1 MSIFQRTTI
10 ALARSP
16 WMGSAMRA
24 VAART
29 SLARRFVGGAD
40 VAAAV
45 QTALRLR
52 EAHGI
57 RASLFYLGEYVADP
71 GAIEHNVQQA
81 LDACR
86 ALGAAGLDVHVSV
99 DPTAIGYM
107 ASDALGAENARRI
120 GQGVREAV
128 SKGRRGLD
136 AARETGGGDA
146 TARLA
151 LGSAYEAGGVDATV
165 RPALGAAYETGGGN
179 SSAPAPQPSATRCRH
194 AMVLDMEDSGIRDR
208 TCALHRS
215 LWEAGLPAGL
225 TLQARRRRT
234 PEDLAWAIRQ
244 ATSLRLVKGA
254 FPERALDHAG
264 RARTDQA
271 YLDAA
276 GIMLSREA
284 RESGFYPVFG
294 THDDR
299 LAGAIMTLAR
309 ERGWAPEDFEFEM
322 LYGVRPD
329 WQMALRGLGY
339 NVRVYLPFG
348 GDWWPYAI
356 RRVGE
361 NPRNAWLLARS
372 LSSDGRYFG

>member
-1 MSIFQRTTI
+1 MSILQRTTI

-16 WMGSAMRA
+16 LMGRTMRA
-24 VAART
+24 MAART

-40 VAAAV
+40 VDAAV

-52 EAHGI
+52 DAHGI
-57 RASLFYLGEYVADP
+57 RASLFYLGEYVAEP
-71 GAIEHNVQQA
+71 VAIEHNVSQA
-81 LDACR
+81 IEACH
-86 ALGAAGLDVHVSV
+86 ALGAAGLDVHVSI
-99 DPTAIGYM
+99 DPTAIGFM
-107 ASDALGAENARRI
+107 ASDALGTENARRI
-120 GQGVREAV
+120 GAAASAAASATTGAAA
-128 SKGRRGLD
+128 SAAGWAAD
-136 AARETGGGDA
+136 AAARA
-146 TARLA
+146 TAD
-151 LGSAYEAGGVDATV
+151 SAAPHIG
-165 RPALGAAYETGGGN
+165 GAARN
-179 SSAPAPQPSATRCRH
+179 WV
-194 AMVLDMEDSGIRDR
+194 VLDMEDSGIRDR
-208 TCALHRS
+208 TCALHRD
-215 LWEAGLPAGL
+215 LLQAGLPAGL

-244 ATSLRLVKGA
+244 GTSLRLVKGA

-264 RARTDQA
+264 RARIDQA

-276 GIMLSREA
+276 GIMLSHEA

-309 ERGWAPEDFEFEM
+309 ERGWAPDAFEFEM

-329 WQMALRGLGY
+329 WQLALRGLGY

-348 GDWWPYAI
+348 ADWWPYAI

-372 LSSDGRYFG
+372 LTSDGHYFG

>member
-16 WMGSAMRA
+16 LMGRTMRA
-24 VAART
+24 MAART

-40 VAAAV
+40 VDAAV

-52 EAHGI
+52 DAHGI
-57 RASLFYLGEYVADP
+57 RASLFYLGEYVAEP
-71 GAIEHNVQQA
+71 VAIEHNVSQA
-81 LDACR
+81 IGACH
-86 ALGAAGLDVHVSV
+86 ALGAAGLDVHVSI
-99 DPTAIGYM
+99 DPTAIGFM
-107 ASDALGAENARRI
+107 ASDALGTENARRI
-120 GQGVREAV
+120 G
-128 SKGRRGLD
+128 
-136 AARETGGGDA
+136 AAASAAADA
-146 TARLA
+146 TAD
-151 LGSAYEAGGVDATV
+151 SAAPRIG
-165 RPALGAAYETGGGN
+165 GAARN
-179 SSAPAPQPSATRCRH
+179 WV
-194 AMVLDMEDSGIRDR
+194 VLDMEDSGIRDR
-208 TCALHRS
+208 TCALHRD
-215 LWEAGLPAGL
+215 LLQAGLPAGL

-244 ATSLRLVKGA
+244 RTSLRLVKGA

-264 RARTDQA
+264 RARIDQA

-276 GIMLSREA
+276 GIMLSHEA

-309 ERGWAPEDFEFEM
+309 ERGWPPDAFEFEM

-329 WQMALRGLGY
+329 WQLALRGLGY

-348 GDWWPYAI
+348 ADWWPYAI

-372 LSSDGRYFG
+372 LTSDGHYFG

>member
-16 WMGSAMRA
+16 AMGRAMRA

-29 SLARRFVGGAD
+29 SLAQRFVGGAGGD
-40 VAAAV
+40 TAV
-45 QTALRLR
+45 RTALRLR
-52 EAHGI
+52 DTHGI

-71 GAIEHNVQQA
+71 AAIEHNVSQA
-81 LDACR
+81 IRACG

-107 ASDALGAENARRI
+107 ASDALGEANARRI
-120 GQGVREAV
+120 GQA
-128 SKGRRGLD
+128 L
-136 AARETGGGDA
+136 
-146 TARLA
+146 RLA
-151 LGSAYEAGGVDATV
+151 AGPGTAQAVGQA
-165 RPALGAAYETGGGN
+165 AGAGQN
-179 SSAPAPQPSATRCRH
+179 W
-194 AMVLDMEDSGIRDR
+194 MVLDMEDAGIRER

-215 LWEAGLPAGL
+215 LLEAGLPAGL

-244 ATSLRLVKGA
+244 HTSLRLVKGA

-264 RARTDQA
+264 RDRIDHA

-276 GIMLSREA
+276 AIMLSREA
-284 RESGFYPVFG
+284 REAGFYPVFG

-299 LAGAIMTLAR
+299 LAGAIMALAR
-309 ERGWAPEDFEFEM
+309 ERGWSPDAFEFEM

-329 WQMALRGLGY
+329 WQLALRGLGY

-361 NPRNAWLLARS
+361 NPGNAWLLARS
-372 LSSDGRYFG
+372 LKADGGYFG

>member
-16 WMGSAMRA
+16 AMGRAMRA

-29 SLARRFVGGAD
+29 SLAQRFVGGAD
-40 VAAAV
+40 VDAAV
-45 QTALRLR
+45 RTALRLR
-52 EAHGI
+52 DTHGI

-71 GAIEHNVQQA
+71 AAIEHNVSQA
-81 LDACR
+81 IRACG

-107 ASDALGAENARRI
+107 ASDALGEANARRI
-120 GQGVREAV
+120 GQA
-128 SKGRRGLD
+128 L
-136 AARETGGGDA
+136 
-146 TARLA
+146 RLA
-151 LGSAYEAGGVDATV
+151 AGPGTAQAVGQA
-165 RPALGAAYETGGGN
+165 AGAGRN
-179 SSAPAPQPSATRCRH
+179 W
-194 AMVLDMEDSGIRDR
+194 MVLDMEDAGIRER

-215 LWEAGLPAGL
+215 LLEAGLPAGL

-244 ATSLRLVKGA
+244 HTSLRLVKGA

-264 RARTDQA
+264 RDRIDHA

-276 GIMLSREA
+276 AIMLSREA
-284 RESGFYPVFG
+284 REAGFYPVFG

-299 LAGAIMTLAR
+299 LAGAIMALAR
-309 ERGWAPEDFEFEM
+309 ERGWSPDAFEFEM

-329 WQMALRGLGY
+329 WQLALRGLGY

-361 NPRNAWLLARS
+361 NPGNAWLLARS
-372 LSSDGRYFG
+372 LKADGGYFG

>member
-16 WMGSAMRA
+16 AMGRAMRA

-29 SLARRFVGGAD
+29 SLAQRFVGGAD
-40 VAAAV
+40 VDTAV
-45 QTALRLR
+45 RTALRLR
-52 EAHGI
+52 DTHGI

-71 GAIEHNVQQA
+71 AAIEHNVSQA
-81 LDACR
+81 IRACGV
-86 ALGAAGLDVHVSV
+86 LGAAGLDVHVSV

-107 ASDALGAENARRI
+107 ASDALGEANARRI
-120 GQGVREAV
+120 GQALRQAAGPGTAQAV
-128 SKGRRGLD
+128 GQ
-136 AARETGGGDA
+136 AAG
-146 TARLA
+146 
-151 LGSAYEAGGVDATV
+151 AGQ
-165 RPALGAAYETGGGN
+165 N
-179 SSAPAPQPSATRCRH
+179 W
-194 AMVLDMEDSGIRDR
+194 MVLDMEDAGIRER

-215 LWEAGLPAGL
+215 LLEAGLPAGL

-244 ATSLRLVKGA
+244 HTSLRLVKGA

-264 RARTDQA
+264 RDRIDHA

-276 GIMLSREA
+276 AIMLSREA
-284 RESGFYPVFG
+284 REAGFYPVFG

-299 LAGAIMTLAR
+299 LAGAIMALAR
-309 ERGWAPEDFEFEM
+309 ERGWSPDAFEFEM

-329 WQMALRGLGY
+329 WQLALRGLGY

-361 NPRNAWLLARS
+361 NPGNAWLLARS
-372 LSSDGRYFG
+372 LKADGGYFG

>member
-16 WMGSAMRA
+16 AMGRAMRA

-29 SLARRFVGGAD
+29 SLAQRFVGGAD
-40 VAAAV
+40 VDAAV
-45 QTALRLR
+45 RTAQRLR
-52 EAHGI
+52 DVHGI
-57 RASLFYLGEYVADP
+57 RASLFYLGEYVAEP
-71 GAIEHNVQQA
+71 AAIEHNVSQA
-81 LDACR
+81 INACG

-107 ASDALGAENARRI
+107 ASDALGEANARRI
-120 GQGVREAV
+120 GQAVRQPA
-128 SKGRRGLD
+128 GQ
-136 AARETGGGDA
+136 ATGQA
-146 TARLA
+146 T
-151 LGSAYEAGGVDATV
+151 GQEAGAG
-165 RPALGAAYETGGGN
+165 RN
-179 SSAPAPQPSATRCRH
+179 W
-194 AMVLDMEDSGIRDR
+194 MVLDMEDAGIRER
-208 TCALHRS
+208 TCALHRG
-215 LWEAGLPAGL
+215 LLEAGLPVGL

-244 ATSLRLVKGA
+244 QTSLRLVKGA

-264 RARTDQA
+264 RDRIDHA

-276 GIMLSREA
+276 AIMLSREA
-284 RESGFYPVFG
+284 REAGFYPVFG

-299 LAGAIMTLAR
+299 LAGAIMALAR
-309 ERGWAPEDFEFEM
+309 ERGWSPDAFEFEM

-329 WQMALRGLGY
+329 WQLALRGLGY
-339 NVRVYLPFG
+339 NVRAYLPFG

-361 NPRNAWLLARS
+361 NPGNAWLLARS
-372 LSSDGRYFG
+372 LKADGGYFG

>member
-16 WMGSAMRA
+16 AMGRAMRA

-29 SLARRFVGGAD
+29 SLAQRFVGGAD
-40 VAAAV
+40 VDAAV
-45 QTALRLR
+45 RTALRLR
-52 EAHGI
+52 DAHGI

-71 GAIEHNVQQA
+71 AAIEHNVSQA
-81 LDACR
+81 INACG

-107 ASDALGAENARRI
+107 ASDALGEANARRI
-120 GQGVREAV
+120 GEALRQAA
-128 SKGRRGLD
+128 GRDTGQ
-136 AARETGGGDA
+136 AAR
-146 TARLA
+146 
-151 LGSAYEAGGVDATV
+151 AG
-165 RPALGAAYETGGGN
+165 
-179 SSAPAPQPSATRCRH
+179 QH
-194 AMVLDMEDSGIRDR
+194 WMVLDMEDACIREC

-215 LWEAGLPAGL
+215 LLEAGLPAGL

-244 ATSLRLVKGA
+244 HTSLRLVKGA

-264 RARTDQA
+264 RDRIDHA

-276 GIMLSREA
+276 AIMLSREA
-284 RESGFYPVFG
+284 REAGFYPVFG

-299 LAGAIMTLAR
+299 LAGAIMALAR
-309 ERGWAPEDFEFEM
+309 ERGWSPDAFEFEM

-329 WQMALRGLGY
+329 WQLALRGLGY

-361 NPRNAWLLARS
+361 NPGNAWLLARS
-372 LSSDGRYFG
+372 LKADGGYFG

>member
-16 WMGSAMRA
+16 AMGRAMRA

-29 SLARRFVGGAD
+29 SLAQRFVGGAD
-40 VAAAV
+40 VDTAV
-45 QTALRLR
+45 RTALRLR
-52 EAHGI
+52 DAHGI

-71 GAIEHNVQQA
+71 AAIEHNVSQA
-81 LDACR
+81 INACG

-107 ASDALGAENARRI
+107 ASDALGEANARRI
-120 GQGVREAV
+120 GQALRQAAGQDT
-128 SKGRRGLD
+128 GQ
-136 AARETGGGDA
+136 AAR
-146 TARLA
+146 
-151 LGSAYEAGGVDATV
+151 AG
-165 RPALGAAYETGGGN
+165 
-179 SSAPAPQPSATRCRH
+179 QH
-194 AMVLDMEDSGIRDR
+194 WMVLDMEDAGIRER
-208 TCALHRS
+208 TCVLHRS
-215 LWEAGLPAGL
+215 LLEAGLPAGL

-244 ATSLRLVKGA
+244 HTSLRLVKGA

-264 RARTDQA
+264 RDRIDHA

-276 GIMLSREA
+276 AIMLSREA
-284 RESGFYPVFG
+284 REAGFYPVFG

-299 LAGAIMTLAR
+299 LAGAIMALAR
-309 ERGWAPEDFEFEM
+309 ERGWSPDAFEFEM

-329 WQMALRGLGY
+329 WQLALRGLGY

-361 NPRNAWLLARS
+361 NPGNAWLLARS
-372 LSSDGRYFG
+372 LKADGGYFG

>member
-16 WMGSAMRA
+16 LMGRTMRA
-24 VAART
+24 MAART

-40 VAAAV
+40 VDAAV

-52 EAHGI
+52 DAHGI
-57 RASLFYLGEYVADP
+57 RASLFYLGEYVAEP
-71 GAIEHNVQQA
+71 VAIEHNVSQA
-81 LDACR
+81 IEACH
-86 ALGAAGLDVHVSV
+86 ALGAAGLDVHVSI
-99 DPTAIGYM
+99 DPTAIGFM
-107 ASDALGAENARRI
+107 ASDALGTENARRI
-120 GQGVREAV
+120 GAAASAAAGATA
-128 SKGRRGLD
+128 SSAASATTGAAASAAGWAAD
-136 AARETGGGDA
+136 AAADAAARA
-146 TARLA
+146 TADSAA
-151 LGSAYEAGGVDATV
+151 LRIG
-165 RPALGAAYETGGGN
+165 GAARN
-179 SSAPAPQPSATRCRH
+179 WV
-194 AMVLDMEDSGIRDR
+194 VLDMEDSGIRDR
-208 TCALHRS
+208 TCALHRD
-215 LWEAGLPAGL
+215 LLQAGLPAGL

-244 ATSLRLVKGA
+244 RTSLRLVKGA

-264 RARTDQA
+264 RARIDQA

-276 GIMLSREA
+276 GIMLSHEA

-309 ERGWAPEDFEFEM
+309 ERGWPPDAFEFEM

-329 WQMALRGLGY
+329 WQLALRGLGY

-348 GDWWPYAI
+348 ADWWPYAI

-372 LSSDGRYFG
+372 LTSDGHYFG

>member
-16 WMGSAMRA
+16 AMGRAMRA

-29 SLARRFVGGAD
+29 SLAQRFVGGAD
-40 VAAAV
+40 VDAAV
-45 QTALRLR
+45 RTALRLR
-52 EAHGI
+52 DTHGI

-71 GAIEHNVQQA
+71 AAIEHNVSQA
-81 LDACR
+81 IRACG

-107 ASDALGAENARRI
+107 ASDALGEANARRI
-120 GQGVREAV
+120 GQALRQAAGPGTAQAV
-128 SKGRRGLD
+128 GQ
-136 AARETGGGDA
+136 AAG
-146 TARLA
+146 
-151 LGSAYEAGGVDATV
+151 AGQ
-165 RPALGAAYETGGGN
+165 N
-179 SSAPAPQPSATRCRH
+179 W
-194 AMVLDMEDSGIRDR
+194 MVLDMEDAGIRER

-215 LWEAGLPAGL
+215 LLEAGLPAGL

-244 ATSLRLVKGA
+244 HTSLRLVKGA

-264 RARTDQA
+264 RDRIDHA

-276 GIMLSREA
+276 AIMLSREA
-284 RESGFYPVFG
+284 REAGFYPVFG

-299 LAGAIMTLAR
+299 LAGAIMALAR
-309 ERGWAPEDFEFEM
+309 ERGWSPDSFEFEM

-329 WQMALRGLGY
+329 WQLALRGLGY

-361 NPRNAWLLARS
+361 NPGNAWLLARS
-372 LSSDGRYFG
+372 LKADGGYFG

>member
-1 MSIFQRTTI
+1 MSMFQRTAI

-16 WMGSAMRA
+16 VAGRAMRA
-24 VAART
+24 LAARS
-29 SLARRFVGGAD
+29 SLAGRFVGGAD
-40 VAAAV
+40 VEAAV
-45 QTALRLR
+45 RTAARLR

-71 GAIEHNVQQA
+71 QAIEHNVAQTIGACEA
-81 LDACR
+81 LA
-86 ALGAAGLDVHVSV
+86 AAGLDAHVSV

-107 ASDALGAENARRI
+107 HSDALGQDNAGRIGMAARRAA
-120 GQGVREAV
+120 GA
-128 SKGRRGLD
+128 GRDWL
-136 AARETGGGDA
+136 
-146 TARLA
+146 
-151 LGSAYEAGGVDATV
+151 
-165 RPALGAAYETGGGN
+165 
-179 SSAPAPQPSATRCRH
+179 
-194 AMVLDMEDSGIRDR
+194 VLDMEDAGILDR
-208 TCALHRS
+208 TCALHRD
-215 LWEAGLPAGL
+215 LLAAGVPAGL

-234 PEDLAWAIRQ
+234 PEDLARAIRQ
-244 ATSLRLVKGA
+244 RTALRLVKGA

-264 RARTDQA
+264 RARVDQA

-276 GIMLSREA
+276 SIMLSREA

-299 LAGAIMTLAR
+299 LAGAIMALAR
-309 ERGWAPEDFEFEM
+309 ERGWDPDAFEFEM

-329 WQMALRGLGY
+329 WQLALRALGY

-372 LSSDGRYFG
+372 LTPDGRYFG

>member
-16 WMGSAMRA
+16 AMGRAMRA

-29 SLARRFVGGAD
+29 SLAQRFVGGAD
-40 VAAAV
+40 VDAAV
-45 QTALRLR
+45 RTALRLR
-52 EAHGI
+52 DAHGI
-57 RASLFYLGEYVADP
+57 RASLFYLGEYVAEP
-71 GAIEHNVQQA
+71 AAIEHNVSEA
-81 LDACR
+81 IRACG

-107 ASDALGAENARRI
+107 ASDALGEANARRI
-120 GQGVREAV
+120 GEALRQAAGRKIGQTARQGTGPAT
-128 SKGRRGLD
+128 GQATGQD
-136 AARETGGGDA
+136 TGQAAR
-146 TARLA
+146 
-151 LGSAYEAGGVDATV
+151 AG
-165 RPALGAAYETGGGN
+165 
-179 SSAPAPQPSATRCRH
+179 QH
-194 AMVLDMEDSGIRDR
+194 WMVLDMEDAGIRER
-208 TCALHRS
+208 TCVLHRS
-215 LWEAGLPAGL
+215 LLEAGLPAGL

-244 ATSLRLVKGA
+244 HTSLRLVKGA

-264 RARTDQA
+264 RDRIDHA

-276 GIMLSREA
+276 AIMLSREA
-284 RESGFYPVFG
+284 REAGFYPVFG

-299 LAGAIMTLAR
+299 LAGAIMALAR
-309 ERGWAPEDFEFEM
+309 ERGWSPDAFEFEM

-329 WQMALRGLGY
+329 WQLALRDLGY

-361 NPRNAWLLARS
+361 NPGNAWLLARS
-372 LSSDGRYFG
+372 LKADGGYFG

>member
-16 WMGSAMRA
+16 AMGRAMRA

-29 SLARRFVGGAD
+29 SLAQRFVGGAD
-40 VAAAV
+40 VDAAV
-45 QTALRLR
+45 RTALRLR
-52 EAHGI
+52 DAHGI

-71 GAIEHNVQQA
+71 AAIEHNVSQA
-81 LDACR
+81 INACG

-107 ASDALGAENARRI
+107 ASDALGEANARRI
-120 GQGVREAV
+120 GEALRQAA
-128 SKGRRGLD
+128 GQNTGQAAGQ
-136 AARETGGGDA
+136 AAR
-146 TARLA
+146 
-151 LGSAYEAGGVDATV
+151 AG
-165 RPALGAAYETGGGN
+165 
-179 SSAPAPQPSATRCRH
+179 QH
-194 AMVLDMEDSGIRDR
+194 WMVLDMEDAGIRER
-208 TCALHRS
+208 TCVLHRS
-215 LWEAGLPAGL
+215 LLEAGLPAGL

-244 ATSLRLVKGA
+244 HTSLRLVKGA

-264 RARTDQA
+264 RDRIDHA

-276 GIMLSREA
+276 AIMLSREA
-284 RESGFYPVFG
+284 REAGFYPVFG

-299 LAGAIMTLAR
+299 LAGAIMALAR
-309 ERGWAPEDFEFEM
+309 ERGWSPDAFEFEM

-329 WQMALRGLGY
+329 WQLALRDLGY

-361 NPRNAWLLARS
+361 NPGNAWLLARS
-372 LSSDGRYFG
+372 LKADGGYFG

>member
-16 WMGSAMRA
+16 AMGRAMRV

-29 SLARRFVGGAD
+29 SLAQRFVGGAD
-40 VAAAV
+40 VDAAV
-45 QTALRLR
+45 RTALRLR
-52 EAHGI
+52 DKHGI

-71 GAIEHNVQQA
+71 AAIEHNVSQA
-81 LDACR
+81 INACG

-107 ASDALGAENARRI
+107 ASDALGETNARRI
-120 GQGVREAV
+120 GQAVRQ
-128 SKGRRGLD
+128 
-136 AARETGGGDA
+136 AAGQ
-146 TARLA
+146 
-151 LGSAYEAGGVDATV
+151 EAGRAVGQATGQ
-165 RPALGAAYETGGGN
+165 ATGQAAGAGRN
-179 SSAPAPQPSATRCRH
+179 W
-194 AMVLDMEDSGIRDR
+194 MVLDMEDAGIRER

-215 LWEAGLPAGL
+215 LLEAGLPAGL

-244 ATSLRLVKGA
+244 HTSLRLVKGA
-254 FPERALDHAG
+254 FPERAMDHAG
-264 RARTDQA
+264 RARIDHA

-284 RESGFYPVFG
+284 REAGFYPVFG

-299 LAGAIMTLAR
+299 LAGAIMALAR
-309 ERGWAPEDFEFEM
+309 ERGWSPDEFEFEM

-329 WQMALRGLGY
+329 WQLALRGLGY

-361 NPRNAWLLARS
+361 NPGNAWLLARS
-372 LSSDGRYFG
+372 LKTDGGYFG

>member
-1 MSIFQRTTI
+1 MSMFQRAAI
-10 ALARSP
+10 ALARNP
-16 WMGSAMRA
+16 LAGRAMRNL
-24 VAART
+24 AARS

-40 VAAAV
+40 VDAAV
-45 QTALRLR
+45 RTALRLR
-52 EAHGI
+52 DAHGI

-71 GAIEHNVQQA
+71 ESIEHNVAQA
-81 LDACR
+81 IGACR

-107 ASDALGAENARRI
+107 CSDALGADNARRI
-120 GQGVREAV
+120 G
-128 SKGRRGLD
+128 S
-136 AARETGGGDA
+136 AARE
-146 TARLA
+146 
-151 LGSAYEAGGVDATV
+151 AGGRGRDW
-165 RPALGAAYETGGGN
+165 L
-179 SSAPAPQPSATRCRH
+179 
-194 AMVLDMEDSGIRDR
+194 VLDMEDADICDR
-208 TCALHRS
+208 TRALHRE
-215 LWEAGLPAGL
+215 LLEGGIPAGL

-244 ATSLRLVKGA
+244 RTSLRLVKGA
-254 FPERALDHAG
+254 FPERAFDHAG
-264 RARTDQA
+264 RARVDRA

-276 GIMLSREA
+276 SIMLSREA
-284 RESGFYPVFG
+284 LESGFLPVFG

-299 LAGAIMTLAR
+299 LAGAIMAQAR
-309 ERGWAPEDFEFEM
+309 ERGWPPDAFEFEM

-329 WQMALRGLGY
+329 WQLALRALGY

-372 LSSDGRYFG
+372 LTSDEHYFG

>member
-16 WMGSAMRA
+16 LMGRTMRA
-24 VAART
+24 MAART

-40 VAAAV
+40 VDAAV

-52 EAHGI
+52 DAHGI

-71 GAIEHNVQQA
+71 VAIEHNVSQTI
-81 LDACR
+81 DACR
-86 ALGAAGLDVHVSV
+86 ALGAAGLDVHVSI
-99 DPTAIGYM
+99 DPTAIGFM
-107 ASDALGAENARRI
+107 ASDALGTENARRI
-120 GQGVREAV
+120 GVAASAAASAAV
-128 SKGRRGLD
+128 AGGAAD
-136 AARETGGGDA
+136 AAADA
-146 TARLA
+146 PARIA
-151 LGSAYEAGGVDATV
+151 ARIAARMAASV
-165 RPALGAAYETGGGN
+165 PASPAAGAA
-179 SSAPAPQPSATRCRH
+179 RH
-194 AMVLDMEDSGIRDR
+194 WVVLDMEDSGIRDR
-208 TCALHRS
+208 TCALHRT
-215 LWEAGLPAGL
+215 LLEAGLPAGL

-244 ATSLRLVKGA
+244 RTSLRLVKGA

-264 RARTDQA
+264 RARIDQA

-309 ERGWAPEDFEFEM
+309 ERGWAPDAFEFEM

-329 WQMALRGLGY
+329 WQLALRGLGY

-348 GDWWPYAI
+348 ADWWPYAI

-361 NPRNAWLLARS
+361 NPRNAWLLAWS
-372 LSSDGRYFG
+372 LSSDGHYFS

>member
-16 WMGSAMRA
+16 AMGRAMRA

-29 SLARRFVGGAD
+29 SLAQRFVGGAD
-40 VAAAV
+40 VDAAV
-45 QTALRLR
+45 RTALRLR
-52 EAHGI
+52 DTHGI

-71 GAIEHNVQQA
+71 AAIEHNVSQA
-81 LDACR
+81 IRACG

-107 ASDALGAENARRI
+107 ASDALGEANARRI
-120 GQGVREAV
+120 SQA
-128 SKGRRGLD
+128 L
-136 AARETGGGDA
+136 
-146 TARLA
+146 RLA
-151 LGSAYEAGGVDATV
+151 AGPGTAQAVGQA
-165 RPALGAAYETGGGN
+165 AGAGRN
-179 SSAPAPQPSATRCRH
+179 W
-194 AMVLDMEDSGIRDR
+194 MVLDMEDAGIRER

-215 LWEAGLPAGL
+215 LLEAGLPAGL

-244 ATSLRLVKGA
+244 HTSLRLVKGA

-264 RARTDQA
+264 RDRIDHA

-276 GIMLSREA
+276 AIMLSREA
-284 RESGFYPVFG
+284 REAGFYPVFG

-299 LAGAIMTLAR
+299 LAGAIMALAR
-309 ERGWAPEDFEFEM
+309 ERGWSPDAFEFEM

-329 WQMALRGLGY
+329 WQLALRGLGY

-361 NPRNAWLLARS
+361 NPGNAWLLARS
-372 LSSDGRYFG
+372 LKADGGYFG

>member
-16 WMGSAMRA
+16 AMGRAMRA

-29 SLARRFVGGAD
+29 SLAQRFVGGAD
-40 VAAAV
+40 VDAAV
-45 QTALRLR
+45 RTAQRLR
-52 EAHGI
+52 DAHGI
-57 RASLFYLGEYVADP
+57 RASLFYLGEYVAEP
-71 GAIEHNVQQA
+71 AAIEHNVSQA
-81 LDACR
+81 INACG
-86 ALGAAGLDVHVSV
+86 ALAAAGLDVHVSV

-107 ASDALGAENARRI
+107 ASDALGEANARRI
-120 GQGVREAV
+120 GQAVRQPA
-128 SKGRRGLD
+128 GQ
-136 AARETGGGDA
+136 ATGQA
-146 TARLA
+146 T
-151 LGSAYEAGGVDATV
+151 GQEAGAG
-165 RPALGAAYETGGGN
+165 RN
-179 SSAPAPQPSATRCRH
+179 W
-194 AMVLDMEDSGIRDR
+194 MVLDMEDAGIRER
-208 TCALHRS
+208 TCALHRG
-215 LWEAGLPAGL
+215 LLQAGLPVGL

-244 ATSLRLVKGA
+244 QTSLRLVKGA

-264 RARTDQA
+264 RDRIDHA

-276 GIMLSREA
+276 AIMLSREA
-284 RESGFYPVFG
+284 REAGFYPVFG

-299 LAGAIMTLAR
+299 LAGAIMALAR
-309 ERGWAPEDFEFEM
+309 ERGWSPDAFEFEM

-329 WQMALRGLGY
+329 WQLALRGLGY

-361 NPRNAWLLARS
+361 NPGNAWLLARS
-372 LSSDGRYFG
+372 LKADGGYFG

>member
-1 MSIFQRTTI
+1 MSMFQRTAI

-16 WMGSAMRA
+16 VAGRAMRA
-24 VAART
+24 LAARS
-29 SLARRFVGGAD
+29 SLAGRFVGGAD
-40 VAAAV
+40 VEAAV
-45 QTALRLR
+45 RTAARLR

-71 GAIEHNVQQA
+71 QAIEHNVAQA
-81 LDACR
+81 IGACE
-86 ALGAAGLDVHVSV
+86 ALAAAGLDAHVSV

-107 ASDALGAENARRI
+107 HSDALGQDNAGRIGMAARRAA
-120 GQGVREAV
+120 GA
-128 SKGRRGLD
+128 GRDWL
-136 AARETGGGDA
+136 
-146 TARLA
+146 
-151 LGSAYEAGGVDATV
+151 
-165 RPALGAAYETGGGN
+165 
-179 SSAPAPQPSATRCRH
+179 
-194 AMVLDMEDSGIRDR
+194 VLDMEDAGILDR
-208 TCALHRS
+208 TCALHRD
-215 LWEAGLPAGL
+215 LLAAGVPAGL

-234 PEDLAWAIRQ
+234 PEDLARAIRQ
-244 ATSLRLVKGA
+244 RTALRLVKGA

-264 RARTDQA
+264 RARVDQA

-276 GIMLSREA
+276 SIMLSREA

-299 LAGAIMTLAR
+299 LAGAIMALAR
-309 ERGWAPEDFEFEM
+309 ERGWDPDAFAFEM

-329 WQMALRGLGY
+329 WQLALRALGY

-372 LSSDGRYFG
+372 LTPDGRYFG

>member
-16 WMGSAMRA
+16 AMGRAMRA

-29 SLARRFVGGAD
+29 SLAQRFVGGAD
-40 VAAAV
+40 VDAAV
-45 QTALRLR
+45 RTALRLR
-52 EAHGI
+52 DTHGI

-71 GAIEHNVQQA
+71 AAIEHNVSQA
-81 LDACR
+81 INACG

-107 ASDALGAENARRI
+107 ASDALGEANARRI
-120 GQGVREAV
+120 GQAVRQATGQATGQV
-128 SKGRRGLD
+128 KGQATGQET
-136 AARETGGGDA
+136 ARETA
-146 TARLA
+146 H
-151 LGSAYEAGGVDATV
+151 E
-165 RPALGAAYETGGGN
+165 PAQETGQAARSGQN
-179 SSAPAPQPSATRCRH
+179 W
-194 AMVLDMEDSGIRDR
+194 MVLDMEDAGIRER
-208 TCALHRS
+208 TCTLHRG
-215 LWEAGLPAGL
+215 LLEAGLPAGL

-244 ATSLRLVKGA
+244 RTSLRLVKGA

-264 RARTDQA
+264 RARIDHA

-276 GIMLSREA
+276 AIMLSHEA
-284 RESGFYPVFG
+284 REAGFYPVFG

-299 LAGAIMTLAR
+299 LAGAIMALAR
-309 ERGWAPEDFEFEM
+309 ERGWSPDAFEFEM

-329 WQMALRGLGY
+329 WQLALRDLGY

-361 NPRNAWLLARS
+361 NPGNAWLLARS
-372 LSSDGRYFG
+372 LKADGGYFA

>member
-16 WMGSAMRA
+16 AMGRAMRA

-29 SLARRFVGGAD
+29 SLAQRFVGGAD
-40 VAAAV
+40 VDAAV
-45 QTALRLR
+45 RTALRLR
-52 EAHGI
+52 DAHGI

-71 GAIEHNVQQA
+71 AAIEHNVSQA
-81 LDACR
+81 VRACG

-107 ASDALGAENARRI
+107 ASDALGEANARRI
-120 GQGVREAV
+120 GEALRQAA
-128 SKGRRGLD
+128 GRDTGQ
-136 AARETGGGDA
+136 AAR
-146 TARLA
+146 
-151 LGSAYEAGGVDATV
+151 AG
-165 RPALGAAYETGGGN
+165 
-179 SSAPAPQPSATRCRH
+179 QH
-194 AMVLDMEDSGIRDR
+194 WMVLDMEDAGIRER
-208 TCALHRS
+208 TCVLHRS
-215 LWEAGLPAGL
+215 LLEAGLPAGL

-244 ATSLRLVKGA
+244 HTSLRLVKGA

-264 RARTDQA
+264 RDRIDHA

-276 GIMLSREA
+276 AIMLSREA
-284 RESGFYPVFG
+284 REAGFYPVFG

-299 LAGAIMTLAR
+299 LAGAIMALAR
-309 ERGWAPEDFEFEM
+309 ERGWSPDAFEFEM

-329 WQMALRGLGY
+329 WQLALRGLGY

-361 NPRNAWLLARS
+361 NPGNAWLLARS
-372 LSSDGRYFG
+372 LKADGGYFG

>member
-16 WMGSAMRA
+16 AMGRAMRA

-29 SLARRFVGGAD
+29 SLAQRFVGGAD
-40 VAAAV
+40 VDAAV
-45 QTALRLR
+45 RTALRLR
-52 EAHGI
+52 DAHGI

-71 GAIEHNVQQA
+71 AAIEHNVSQA
-81 LDACR
+81 IRACG

-107 ASDALGAENARRI
+107 AGDALGEANARRI
-120 GQGVREAV
+120 AQGVRQ
-128 SKGRRGLD
+128 
-136 AARETGGGDA
+136 
-146 TARLA
+146 
-151 LGSAYEAGGVDATV
+151 AGGAG
-165 RPALGAAYETGGGN
+165 RN
-179 SSAPAPQPSATRCRH
+179 W
-194 AMVLDMEDSGIRDR
+194 MVLDMEDAGIRER
-208 TCALHRS
+208 TCALHRC
-215 LWEAGLPAGL
+215 LLEAGLPAGL

-244 ATSLRLVKGA
+244 HTSLRLVKGA

-264 RARTDQA
+264 RARIDHA
-271 YLDAA
+271 YLDTAA
-276 GIMLSREA
+276 IMLSREA
-284 RESGFYPVFG
+284 REAGFYPVFG

-299 LAGAIMTLAR
+299 LAGAIMSLAR
-309 ERGWAPEDFEFEM
+309 ERGWSPDEFEFEM

-329 WQMALRGLGY
+329 WQLALRGLGY

-361 NPRNAWLLARS
+361 NPGNAWLLARS
-372 LSSDGRYFG
+372 LNVDGRYFG